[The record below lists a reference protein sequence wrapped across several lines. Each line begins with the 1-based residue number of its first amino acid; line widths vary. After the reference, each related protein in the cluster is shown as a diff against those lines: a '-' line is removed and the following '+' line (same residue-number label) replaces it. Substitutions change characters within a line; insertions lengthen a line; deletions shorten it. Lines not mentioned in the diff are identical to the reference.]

1 MRGPCKSWNRLRGQS
16 GFTYNYNFASGLVA
30 RWGLAVALTGAG
42 SSENAHVKAL
52 CLASALK
59 LAMLALRVGIAIS
72 LSHQVS
78 AKAKR
83 RSEFILSSVIII

>member
-1 MRGPCKSWNRLRGQS
+1 M
-16 GFTYNYNFASGLVA
+16 A
-30 RWGLAVALTGAG
+30 LAGAG
-42 SSENAHVKAL
+42 LSENAHVMAL
-52 CLASALK
+52 CLASATK
-59 LAMLALRVGIAIS
+59 LGTLALRMGIAIS